1 MSLNEV
7 FEDIP
12 SKLWKQKIQFELNGL
27 DYQTLIW
34 KSPEDISV
42 RPFYHFDENFK
53 KHSSPPRLESLIRCQ
68 KIYVADV
75 EKTIEKINKIALRGV
90 NGFWLI
96 IPDETKN
103 IHPILEQCPAN
114 VHLYIECLFL
124 SETYYKNI
132 NPLNPNIQ
140 LWLVNDPIFQLTHT
154 GNWFKNKEL
163 DFKILNTFNTD
174 YHTPILSIRTSH
186 YQNAGANIIQQLAF
200 ALAQASEYFH
210 HLENL
215 KSPILIE
222 VAIGGNFFFEIA
234 KLKALRLLFASL
246 SKEFNLP
253 MDCQII
259 AIPSKRNKTL
269 FTHENNLVRTT
280 TEDLS
285 AVLGNTDAVI
295 SLPADFMFKKENG
308 YSNHLANNQLLILEK
323 ETDLYLNHNPTEGNY
338 YLDYLTHQ
346 MIEKSLLLFKEIERK
361 GGFLA
366 LLKSGWIQH
375 KIKESALKE
384 QEVFNQEKEIIIGAN
399 KHLSTDQVPDL
410 ELYPFVKNK
419 PRKTL
424 IIPIVE
430 KRLSEEIEK
439 EILSQKGLL

>member
-27 DYQTLIW
+27 DYQSLIW
-34 KSPEDISV
+34 KSPEDIAV

-53 KHSSPPRLESLIRCQ
+53 KYPNTPRLDSLIRCQ

-75 EKTIEKINKIALRGV
+75 EKTIEKINKTALKGI

-96 IPDETKN
+96 IPDESKN
-103 IHPILEQCPAN
+103 IRSIIEQCPSDI
-114 VHLYIECLFL
+114 HLFIECLFFSASYYINL
-124 SETYYKNI
+124 SKI
-132 NPLNPNIQ
+132 DHHCKLQFI
-140 LWLVNDPIFQLTHT
+140 NDPISQLSST
-154 GNWFKNKEL
+154 GNWFENKEL
-163 DFKILNTFNTD
+163 DLKNLQIINSNNQ
-174 YHTPILSIRTSH
+174 TPSISIKTSH

-200 ALAQASEYFH
+200 VLAQASEYFH

-246 SKEFNLP
+246 AKEFSAPEKVYL
-253 MDCQII
+253 I

-280 TEDLS
+280 TEYLS
-285 AVLGNTDAVI
+285 AILGNADAII

-323 ETDLYLNHNPTEGNY
+323 ETDLYLAHNPTEGNY

-361 GGFLA
+361 GGFLT
-366 LLKSGWIQH
+366 LLKSGWIQQ

-384 QEVFNQEKEIIIGAN
+384 QEAFNQDKEIIIGAN
-399 KHLSTDQVPDL
+399 KHLNTDQVPDL

-424 IIPIVE
+424 IIPVVE

-439 EILSQKGLL
+439 EILSKKGLL